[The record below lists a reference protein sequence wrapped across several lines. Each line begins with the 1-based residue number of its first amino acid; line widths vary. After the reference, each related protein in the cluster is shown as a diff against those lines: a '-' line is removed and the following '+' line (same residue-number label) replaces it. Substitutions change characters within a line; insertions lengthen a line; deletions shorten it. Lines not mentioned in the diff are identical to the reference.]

1 MKVILGVS
9 NRHVHLKAEDY
20 KVLFGDEPMNKVRDL
35 RQPGQFASDKFVTIK
50 NGDRQI
56 EHVRVLGPIRN
67 YTQVEISKTDSY
79 TLKVNP
85 PIRTSGQLEGSS
97 PITIVGPKGELNLK
111 EGCILAN
118 RHIHISPEEVKK
130 YGLEGVKKVK
140 VKVEGEKGGILNNVH
155 LKILEPSL
163 LEMHIDTDEGNAFGV
178 KTGDELEIIELERE
192 D

>member
-9 NRHVHLKAEDY
+9 NRHVHLKEEDY
-20 KVLFGDEPMNKVRDL
+20 KTLFGDEPINKVKDL

-50 NGDRQI
+50 NGERQI
-56 EHVRVLGPIRN
+56 EHVRVLGSIRN
-67 YTQVEISKTDSY
+67 YPQVEISRTDAY
-79 TLKVNP
+79 TLKLNP

-97 PITIVGPKGELNLK
+97 PITIIGPKGELNLK

-118 RHIHISPEEVKK
+118 RHIHISPEEVKQ
-130 YGLEGVKKVK
+130 YNLEGIKKVK
-140 VKVEGEKGGILNNVH
+140 VKIDGEKGGILNNVY

-178 KTGDELEIIELERE
+178 KTGDELEIIELERDE
-192 D
+192 

>member
-9 NRHVHLKAEDY
+9 NRHVHLKEEDY
-20 KVLFGDEPMNKVRDL
+20 KTLFGDEPINKVKDL

-50 NGDRQI
+50 NGERQI

-67 YTQVEISKTDSY
+67 YTQVEISRTDAY
-79 TLKVNP
+79 TLKLNP

-97 PITIVGPKGELNLK
+97 PITIIGPKGELNLK
-111 EGCILAN
+111 KGCILAN
-118 RHIHISPEEVKK
+118 RHIHISPEEVKQ
-130 YGLEGVKKVK
+130 YNLEGIKKVK
-140 VKVEGEKGGILNNVH
+140 VKIDGEKGGILNNVY

-178 KTGDELEIIELERE
+178 KTGDELEIIELERDE
-192 D
+192 

>member
-9 NRHVHLKAEDY
+9 NRHVHLKKEDY
-20 KVLFGDEPMNKVRDL
+20 KTLFGDEPMNKVRDL

-67 YTQVEISKTDSY
+67 YTQVEISRTDAY
-79 TLKVNP
+79 TLKLNP

-97 PITIVGPKGELNLK
+97 PITIVGPKGELDLK

-118 RHIHISPEEVKK
+118 RHIHISPEEVKE
-130 YGLEGVKKVK
+130 YHLEGVKKVK
-140 VKVEGEKGGILNNVH
+140 VKVDGEKGGILNNVY

-163 LEMHIDTDEGNAFGV
+163 LEMHIDTDEGNAFGL

>member
-9 NRHVHLKAEDY
+9 NRHIHLKKEDY
-20 KVLFGDEPMNKVRDL
+20 KILFGDEPINKVKDL
-35 RQPGQFASDKFVTIK
+35 RQPGQFASDKFVTLK

-67 YTQVEISKTDSY
+67 YTQIEISRTDAY
-79 TLKVNP
+79 TLKLNP
-85 PIRTSGQLEGSS
+85 PIRTSGNLEGSS
-97 PITIVGPKGELNLK
+97 PITVIGPKGKLDLK

-118 RHIHISPEEVKK
+118 RHIHISQEEIKK
-130 YGLEGVKKVK
+130 YHLEGLKKVK
-140 VKVEGEKGGILNNVH
+140 VKIDGEKGGILNNVY
-155 LKILEPSL
+155 LKIIDPSL

>member
-9 NRHVHLKAEDY
+9 NRHVHLKEEDY
-20 KVLFGDEPMNKVRDL
+20 KILFGEESMNKVKDL

-50 NGDRQI
+50 NQDRQI
-56 EHVRVLGPIRN
+56 NHVRVLGPIRN
-67 YTQVEISKTDSY
+67 YTQVEISKTDAY
-79 TLKVNP
+79 TLKLNP
-85 PIRTSGQLEGSS
+85 PIRKSGDLEGSS
-97 PITIVGPKGELNLK
+97 PITIVGPKGELNLN

-130 YGLEGVKKVK
+130 YKLEGVIKVK
-140 VKVEGEKGGILNNVH
+140 VKIDGEKGGILNNVY
-155 LKILEPSL
+155 LKIQQPSL

-178 KTGDELEIIELERE
+178 KTGDELKIIELERI

>member
-9 NRHVHLKAEDY
+9 NRHVHLKEEDY
-20 KVLFGDEPMNKVRDL
+20 KTLFGDEPINKVKDL

-50 NGDRQI
+50 NGERQI

-67 YTQVEISKTDSY
+67 YTQVEISRTDAY
-79 TLKVNP
+79 TLKLNP

-97 PITIVGPKGELNLK
+97 PITIIGPKGELNLK

-118 RHIHISPEEVKK
+118 RHIHISPEEVKQ
-130 YGLEGVKKVK
+130 YNLEGIKKVK
-140 VKVEGEKGGILNNVH
+140 VKIDGEKGGILNNVY

-163 LEMHIDTDEGNAFGV
+163 L
-178 KTGDELEIIELERE
+178 
-192 D
+192 

>member
-9 NRHVHLKAEDY
+9 NRHVHLKKEDY
-20 KVLFGDEPMNKVRDL
+20 KTLFGDEPMNKVRDL
-35 RQPGQFASDKFVTIK
+35 RQPGQFASNKFVTIK

-67 YTQVEISKTDSY
+67 YTQVEISRTDAY
-79 TLKVNP
+79 TLKLNP

-97 PITIVGPKGELNLK
+97 PITIIGPKGELDLK

-118 RHIHISPEEVKK
+118 RHIHISPEEVKE
-130 YGLEGVKKVK
+130 YHLEGVKKVK
-140 VKVEGEKGGILNNVH
+140 VKVDGEKGGILNNVY

>member
-9 NRHVHLKAEDY
+9 NRHVHLNKDDY
-20 KVLFGDEPMNKVRDL
+20 YTLFGDEPMNKVKDL

-56 EHVRVLGPIRN
+56 SHVRVLGPIRN
-67 YTQVEISKTDSY
+67 YTQVEISKTDSF

-85 PIRTSGQLEGSS
+85 PIRTSGDLEGSS
-97 PITIVGPKGELNLK
+97 PITIVGPKGELNLDK
-111 EGCILAN
+111 GCILAN
-118 RHIHISPEEVKK
+118 RHLHISLEEVKK

-140 VKVEGEKGGILNNVH
+140 VKVNGEKGGILNNVH
-155 LKILEPSL
+155 LKIIEPSL

-178 KTGDELEIIELERE
+178 KTGDELEIIELERDE
-192 D
+192 

>member
-9 NRHVHLKAEDY
+9 NRHVHLNKDDY
-20 KVLFGDEPMNKVRDL
+20 YTLFGDEPMNKVRDL
-35 RQPGQFASDKFVTIK
+35 RQPGQFASDKKVTIK

-67 YTQVEISKTDSY
+67 YTQVEISRTDAY
-79 TLKVNP
+79 TLKLNP
-85 PIRTSGQLEGSS
+85 PVRTSGDLEGSS
-97 PITIVGPKGELNLK
+97 PITIVGPKGEINLEK
-111 EGCILAN
+111 GCILAN

-130 YGLEGVKKVK
+130 YNLEGVKKVK

-155 LKILEPSL
+155 LKIIEPSL

-178 KTGDELEIIELERE
+178 KTGDVLEIIELERE
-192 D
+192 E

>member
-9 NRHVHLKAEDY
+9 NRHVHLKEEDY
-20 KVLFGDEPMNKVRDL
+20 KILFGDEPINKVKDL

-50 NGDRQI
+50 NGERQI
-56 EHVRVLGPIRN
+56 KHVRVLGPIRN
-67 YTQVEISKTDSY
+67 YTQVEISRTDAY
-79 TLKVNP
+79 TLKLNP

-97 PITIVGPKGELNLK
+97 PITIIGPKGELNLK

-118 RHIHISPEEVKK
+118 RHIHISPEEVKQ
-130 YGLEGVKKVK
+130 YNLEGIKKVK
-140 VKVEGEKGGILNNVH
+140 VKIDGEKGGILNNVY

-178 KTGDELEIIELERE
+178 KTGDELEIIELERDE
-192 D
+192 

>member
-9 NRHVHLKAEDY
+9 NRHVHLKEEDY
-20 KVLFGDEPMNKVRDL
+20 KTLFGDEPMNKVRDL

-67 YTQVEISKTDSY
+67 YTQVEISRTDAY
-79 TLKVNP
+79 TLKLNP

-97 PITIVGPKGELNLK
+97 PITIVGPKGELDLK

-118 RHIHISPEEVKK
+118 RHIHISPEEVKQ
-130 YGLEGVKKVK
+130 YHLEGVKKVK
-140 VKVEGEKGGILNNVH
+140 VRVDGEKGGVLNNVY

-163 LEMHIDTDEGNAFGV
+163 LEMHIDTDEGNAFGL

>member
-20 KVLFGDEPMNKVRDL
+20 KTLFGDEPMNKVRDL

-67 YTQVEISKTDSY
+67 YTQVEISRTDAY
-79 TLKVNP
+79 TLKLNP

-97 PITIVGPKGELNLK
+97 PITIVGPKGELDLK

-118 RHIHISPEEVKK
+118 RHIHISPEEVKQ
-130 YGLEGVKKVK
+130 YHLEGVKKVK
-140 VKVEGEKGGILNNVH
+140 VRVDGEKGGVLNNVY

>member
-9 NRHVHLKAEDY
+9 NRHVHLKEEDY
-20 KVLFGDEPMNKVRDL
+20 KTLFGDEPMNKVRDL

-56 EHVRVLGPIRN
+56 EHVRVLGPIRS
-67 YTQVEISKTDSY
+67 YTQVEISRTDAY

-97 PITIVGPKGELNLK
+97 PITIVGPKGELDLK

-118 RHIHISPEEVKK
+118 RHIHISPEEVKQ
-130 YGLEGVKKVK
+130 YHLEGVKKVK
-140 VKVEGEKGGILNNVH
+140 VKVDGEKGGVLNNVY

>member
-20 KVLFGDEPMNKVRDL
+20 KILFGDESMNKVRDL

-67 YTQVEISKTDSY
+67 YTQVEISRTDAY
-79 TLKVNP
+79 TLKLNP

-97 PITIVGPKGELNLK
+97 PITIVGPKGELDLK

-118 RHIHISPEEVKK
+118 RHIHISPKEVKQ
-130 YGLEGVKKVK
+130 YHLEGVKKVK
-140 VKVEGEKGGILNNVH
+140 VRVDGEKGGVLNNVY

>member
-9 NRHVHLKAEDY
+9 NRHVHLKEEDY
-20 KVLFGDEPMNKVRDL
+20 KTLFGDEPINKVKDL

-50 NGDRQI
+50 NGERQI
-56 EHVRVLGPIRN
+56 KHVRVLGPIRN
-67 YTQVEISKTDSY
+67 YTQVEISRTDAY
-79 TLKVNP
+79 TLKLNP

-97 PITIVGPKGELNLK
+97 PITIIGPKGELNLK

-118 RHIHISPEEVKK
+118 RHIHISPEEVKQ
-130 YGLEGVKKVK
+130 YNLEGIKKVK
-140 VKVEGEKGGILNNVH
+140 VKIDGEKGGILNNVY

-178 KTGDELEIIELERE
+178 KTGDELEIIELERDE
-192 D
+192 